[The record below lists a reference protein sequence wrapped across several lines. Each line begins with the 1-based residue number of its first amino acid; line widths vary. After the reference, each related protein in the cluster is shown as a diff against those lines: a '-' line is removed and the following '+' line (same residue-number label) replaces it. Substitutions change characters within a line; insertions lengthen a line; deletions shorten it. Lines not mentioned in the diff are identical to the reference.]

1 MNHAMVQ
8 EALNPSPERT
18 VLRSALEAE
27 RKHLWGLCYRMTGV
41 ASDADDLV
49 QETFVRAM
57 ERPPRDA
64 TMELRPWL
72 VRVAMNLARDHLR
85 RRKRRGYVGIWLP
98 SPVETADL
106 VDESA
111 GPETRYGTME
121 SVSFAFL
128 VALEALT
135 PSQRAVLVLRDA
147 FDYSSHETAHA
158 LRLSEENVRITLHRA
173 RKAMA
178 SYDAARVP
186 RSTETTARVDAMLRG
201 VLGLIAAQD
210 IPGAVSLFSER
221 AALLGDGGGVHH
233 AGRSGVR
240 GAEKIVKM
248 YAKLATR
255 AGPDARYD
263 VRSINGVP
271 ALVSEDPAPKKP
283 NAPRAVLLIDLDA
296 DGRIRTIYSVLS
308 PKKLS
313 AVRFGDA

>member
-1 MNHAMVQ
+1 
-8 EALNPSPERT
+8 
-18 VLRSALEAE
+18 
-27 RKHLWGLCYRMTGV
+27 
-41 ASDADDLV
+41 
-49 QETFVRAM
+49 
-57 ERPPRDA
+57 
-64 TMELRPWL
+64 MELRPWL

-85 RRKRRGYVGIWLP
+85 RRKRRGYDGLWLP

-111 GPETRYGTME
+111 GPEARYGTME

-147 FDYSSHETAHA
+147 FDYSSREAADA

-178 SYDAARVP
+178 AYDASRVP
-186 RSTETTARVDAMLRG
+186 RSIETTERVDAMLRG

-210 IPGAVSLFSER
+210 IPGAVSLFSKR

-233 AGRSGVR
+233 AGRNGVV

-255 AGPDARYD
+255 AGPDARYF

-271 ALVSEDPAPKKP
+271 ALVTDDPAPQKP
-283 NAPRAVLLIDLDA
+283 NAPQAVLLIDLDA
-296 DGRIRTIYSVLS
+296 DGRVRTIYSVLA
-308 PKKLS
+308 PKKLT
-313 AVRFGDA
+313 AVRFSEA